1 MNRIRK
7 FAAAEEGSTLIL
19 TIFYTALCLLVVLIV
34 VAATSLYLERKRL
47 FTLADGAAL
56 AGAEAF
62 AIDALFEGDQRAG
75 VHLHDGD
82 VAVAA
87 AGFHAAAPSSGSLD
101 NIQLQRAVT
110 TDGQSATIT
119 LSAWWKP
126 PILTLLIPAGMRLEV
141 EATAR
146 SVLLH

>member
-1 MNRIRK
+1 MNRIRNLGT
-7 FAAAEEGSTLIL
+7 EDEGSTLVL
-19 TIFYTALCLLVVLIV
+19 TIFYSALCLLVVLIV

-62 AIDALFEGDQRAG
+62 AIDASFQADGRVG
-75 VHLHDGD
+75 VHLESAD

-87 AGFHAAAPSSGSLD
+87 ADYLAAAPSSGSLG
-101 NIQLQRAVT
+101 NVHLESALTR
-110 TDGQSATIT
+110 DGQSATVT
-119 LSAWWKP
+119 LSAWWRP
-126 PILTLLIPAGMRLEV
+126 PMLTLLIPAGLPLEV

-146 SVLLH
+146 SVLLR